1 VAIVFLAV
9 VFGAI
14 LFFDVITLVRYLAGK
29 FGYEPSMNEE
39 NERERVNS

>member
-1 VAIVFLAV
+1 MVFLAV

-29 FGYEPSMNEE
+29 FGKPNQVQTVDE
-39 NERERVNS
+39 